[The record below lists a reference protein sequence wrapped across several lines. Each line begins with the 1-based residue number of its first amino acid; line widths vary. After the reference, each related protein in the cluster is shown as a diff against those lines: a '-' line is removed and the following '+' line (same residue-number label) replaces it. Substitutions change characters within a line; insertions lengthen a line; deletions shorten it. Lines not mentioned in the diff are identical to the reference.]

1 MLSLPCLAFLSYWW
15 IVPESVRWLIT
26 SGQYSQAKQQI
37 QKVAEV
43 NKVSLQEEDKVDRMI
58 ATSLADK
65 EMEANKEKPSIID
78 LFRHR
83 RICLRTLNLCFR

>member
-1 MLSLPCLAFLSYWW
+1 MLSLPCLVFLSYWW

-43 NKVSLQEEDKVDRMI
+43 NKVTLQEEDKVDRMI

-65 EMEANKEKPSIID
+65 EMEANKEKASIID